1 MCSRLGLTLQAE
13 KACNCRGSPAAFIG
27 SNGAGWEGTAILQHG
42 SVVTFGCLQF
52 VFSIV
57 DHVSSITKD
66 STIEANIKSES
77 ISTILKE
84 NFNTSILRPAN
95 KSATT
100 PSGSQG
106 QGQTLSLLYAAI
118 SIYTLIVSMFV
129 TTKLT

>member
-1 MCSRLGLTLQAE
+1 M
-13 KACNCRGSPAAFIG
+13 
-27 SNGAGWEGTAILQHG
+27 
-42 SVVTFGCLQF
+42 VTFGCLQF

-84 NFNTSILRPAN
+84 NFNTSILRPAS

-100 PSGSQG
+100 PSGS
-106 QGQTLSLLYAAI
+106 
-118 SIYTLIVSMFV
+118 
-129 TTKLT
+129 